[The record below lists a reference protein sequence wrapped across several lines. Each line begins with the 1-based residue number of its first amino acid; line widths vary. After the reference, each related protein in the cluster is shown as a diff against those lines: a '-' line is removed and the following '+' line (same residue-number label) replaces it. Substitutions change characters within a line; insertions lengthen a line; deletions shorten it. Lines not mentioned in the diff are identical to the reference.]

1 MQFLM
6 YLSGG
11 VFSVQIIYNS
21 LLISQLKKDMIS
33 HSRFGRVS
41 MGIFPSE
48 KAQSLQVDVSLNL
61 RVLYSQLGAF
71 ALSHIAVA

>member
-1 MQFLM
+1 
-6 YLSGG
+6 
-11 VFSVQIIYNS
+11 
-21 LLISQLKKDMIS
+21 
-33 HSRFGRVS
+33 